1 LAITRLKGKLELW
14 DDDKGYGFITP
25 EKSTENIFVHIFAFG
40 KNITRR
46 PKIGDIIHYTVHTDN
61 KGKTKAVDAIIEGV
75 PLRKKTAT
83 SRPKKYFKKRES
95 KSSWRIFNIFVFCL
109 LLVAL
114 IIWLGQSQRKRLFKE
129 TRTSLYTLVSITAV
143 TQSED
148 QARTAISEAYGELER
163 LGRLLNFY
171 ADDSELTAI
180 NRNAGIK
187 PVRVSPD
194 TLEIIQA
201 AIYAGEQTEGGFDVT
216 VGPIVKLWDFNE
228 ETLPDAASIAE
239 QLPFVGYR
247 NIVVDAAA
255 STVFLRKAG
264 VQMDLGGIIK
274 GFAADKAIAVLK
286 KNGIEGGI
294 VAVAGDIR
302 VFGRQPDGRPWRVG
316 VQNPRQKSEDDV
328 LLASLNL
335 EDKGISTSGDYQ
347 RYFIR
352 DGVRYHHLLNPKT
365 GFPENLCQSVTIIAP
380 AATLTDPFATGIF
393 VMGPKKGLA
402 VLDRLGIGGI
412 IVDQN
417 GTVLMTKG
425 LESQVQL
432 IQPD

>member
-1 LAITRLKGKLELW
+1 M
-14 DDDKGYGFITP
+14 
-25 EKSTENIFVHIFAFG
+25 
-40 KNITRR
+40 
-46 PKIGDIIHYTVHTDN
+46 
-61 KGKTKAVDAIIEGV
+61 
-75 PLRKKTAT
+75 
-83 SRPKKYFKKRES
+83 
-95 KSSWRIFNIFVFCL
+95 
-109 LLVAL
+109 
-114 IIWLGQSQRKRLFKE
+114 RLFKE

-148 QARTAISEAYGELER
+148 RARKAMNKAYDELER

-171 ADDSELTAI
+171 AEDSELTAI

-201 AIYAGEQTEGGFDVT
+201 AFYAGEQTEGGFDVT
-216 VGPIVKLWDFNE
+216 VGPIVKLWDFDE
-228 ETLPDAASIAE
+228 EILPDAASIAE

-247 NIVVDAAA
+247 NIVVDATA
-255 STVFLRKAG
+255 STVFLRKTG

-365 GFPENLCQSVTIIAP
+365 GFPESHCQSVTVIAP

-402 VLDRLGIGGI
+402 VLERLGMAGI

-417 GTVLMTKG
+417 GKVLMTKG
-425 LESQVQL
+425 LESQVTL
-432 IQPD
+432 IQSD

>member
-1 LAITRLKGKLELW
+1 MNIPIRRL
-14 DDDKGYGFITP
+14 I
-25 EKSTENIFVHIFAFG
+25 VFA
-40 KNITRR
+40 
-46 PKIGDIIHYTVHTDN
+46 
-61 KGKTKAVDAIIEGV
+61 
-75 PLRKKTAT
+75 
-83 SRPKKYFKKRES
+83 
-95 KSSWRIFNIFVFCL
+95 FCL
-109 LLVAL
+109 LIVVLF
-114 IIWLGQSQRKRLFKE
+114 IWLGQSQRMRLFKE

-148 QARTAISEAYGELER
+148 RARTAISEAYGELER

-194 TLEIIQA
+194 TLEIVQA
-201 AIYAGEQTEGGFDVT
+201 AVYAGEQTEGGFDVT

-316 VQNPRQKSEDDV
+316 VQNPRQKREDDV

-365 GFPENLCQSVTIIAP
+365 GFPESHCQSVTVIAP

-402 VLDRLGIGGI
+402 VLERLGMAGI

-425 LESQVQL
+425 LESQVTL
-432 IQPD
+432 IQSD